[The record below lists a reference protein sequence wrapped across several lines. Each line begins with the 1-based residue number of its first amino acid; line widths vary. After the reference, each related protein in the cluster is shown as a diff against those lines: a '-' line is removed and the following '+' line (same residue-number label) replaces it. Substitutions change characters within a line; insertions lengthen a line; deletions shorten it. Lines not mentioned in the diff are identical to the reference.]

1 MLKINKIYRQLKFG
15 FYIRHRKYLPCKRW
29 AEAAAYKSVACDKD
43 SESTAPVGPS
53 DDVFIWGRSRIS
65 LTEKLD
71 VRGILIS
78 NNLYLTTHNF
88 ESKKEKK

>member
-1 MLKINKIYRQLKFG
+1 MKIC
-15 FYIRHRKYLPCKRW
+15 LPCSLC

-43 SESTAPVGPS
+43 SESSTPLVTEPS
-53 DDVFIWGRSRIS
+53 DDVFIWGKSRIS

-78 NNLYLTTHNF
+78 SNLLLAAPF
-88 ESKKEKK
+88 ELEK